1 MKTKGKLLKTFD
13 YVMMAVV
20 IFISLAPLF
29 WVVFSSFKTNKE
41 ILSSAFSLPGS
52 FYLEG
57 YTIAMEKANIAMRFL
72 TSVIVAVSSTLLSV
86 FVYAL
91 AAYVLARM
99 QFKGRDLLFF
109 LFLSTMLIPGNAMLQ
124 PIYFVVRALGLYDT
138 KSALILVYTGFSM
151 ALSLALMR
159 SAFLGIPRELEE
171 AAYLDG
177 AGFFRAFMCIMLPVS
192 KSALASAAILAFM
205 GSWNEFLYALMLTS
219 SESNRTLPL
228 MIKYFTSTFSFNYT
242 SMFAALV
249 LSIAPTLLMYVLLQ
263 EKIAESM
270 VAGSVKG

>member
-1 MKTKGKLLKTFD
+1 MKTKGRLLKAFD
-13 YVMMAVV
+13 YALMAVV
-20 IFISLAPLF
+20 IFISLAPLL

-41 ILSSAFSLPGS
+41 ILSSAFSLPSS

-57 YTIAMEKANIAMRFL
+57 YAIAMEKANIAMRFL
-72 TSVIVAVSSTLLSV
+72 TSVIVAVSSTLLAV